1 METFVGGSEF
11 EYQTF
16 ERMNDAGVKL
26 SAFGLKAETGKIQ
39 FDKYK
44 DYAQADNADDAC
56 RLIWAENIQ
65 RYTRRPSRN
74 RVGKEWLSK
83 GIMAAVPPNITGA
96 GIVSQRTSANEQPR
110 RIIATLVT
118 PETEHSDNV
127 YSENGTN
134 FISLGSDVA
143 VQRFLIGA
151 LNSSLMEFAFRH
163 LNSNVQVSA
172 GEINALPFPPMPD
185 ETRLKQIEYVVRAL
199 MAWGGVDCEPEI
211 AKRATEAERRLDI
224 LIGALYGFTASE
236 VERIRDC
243 LPSYETVYGLP
254 EREPAPSKPPFV
266 MTINHSGLAP
276 GVTPENIKDI
286 IFDQEDEEFM
296 EKINFD
302 MASGKFLERRDQ

>member
-11 EYQTF
+11 EYQVF
-16 ERMNDAGVKL
+16 ERMNHAGVKL
-26 SAFGLKAETGKIQ
+26 SSFGLKAETGKIQ
-39 FDKYK
+39 FDKYQ
-44 DYAQADNADDAC
+44 DYAQADSANDAC

-65 RYTRRPSRN
+65 RYSRRPSRN

-83 GIMAAVPPNITGA
+83 GIMTAVPPNITGA
-96 GIVSQRTSANEQPR
+96 GIVTQRISANEQPR

-118 PETEHSDNV
+118 PETEQSDNV

-151 LNSSLMEFAFRH
+151 LNSSLMEFAFRR
-163 LNSNVQVSA
+163 LNSNTQVSA
-172 GEINALPFPPMPD
+172 GEINVLPFPPMPD
-185 ETRLKQIEYVVRAL
+185 ETKLKQIEYVVRAL

-236 VERIRDC
+236 VKQIQGC

-254 EREPAPSKPPFV
+254 EPTAAVTDKPRVKVVPHHARF
-266 MTINHSGLAP
+266 AP
-276 GVTPENIKDI
+276 GVTADNLKDI
-286 IFDQEDEEFM
+286 LYEMDVAAYWEAERS
-296 EKINFD
+296 
-302 MASGKFLERRDQ
+302 SGGLHE

>member
-11 EYQTF
+11 EYQAF

-26 SAFGLKAETGKIQ
+26 SSFGLKAETGKIQ
-39 FDKYK
+39 FDKYQ
-44 DYAQADNADDAC
+44 DYAQADNANDAC

-65 RYTRRPSRN
+65 RYSRRPSCN

-96 GIVSQRTSANEQPR
+96 GIVTQCTSANEQPR

-118 PETEHSDNV
+118 PETEQSDNV

-134 FISLGSDVA
+134 FIALGSDVA
-143 VQRFLIGA
+143 VQRFLIGS
-151 LNSSLMEFAFRH
+151 LNSSLTEFAFRR
-163 LNSNVQVSA
+163 LNSNVHVSA
-172 GEINALPFPPMPD
+172 GEINALPFPPLPD
-185 ETRLKQIEYVVRAL
+185 ETKLKQIEYAVRAL
-199 MAWGGVDCEPEI
+199 MAWGGVDCEPDI

-243 LPSYETVYGLP
+243 LPSYETVYGVP
-254 EREPAPSKPPFV
+254 ERKPAPSKPPFV
-266 MTINHSGLAP
+266 IVPNRGGYAP
-276 GVTPENIKDI
+276 GVNDYNLKDV
-286 IFDQEDEEFM
+286 IFDLEDQE
-296 EKINFD
+296 
-302 MASGKFLERRDQ
+302 FLEKLNHNDFTRP

>member
-44 DYAQADNADDAC
+44 DYAQADDANGAC

-74 RVGKEWLSK
+74 HVGKEWLSK
-83 GIMAAVPPNITGA
+83 GIMAAVKPNITSA
-96 GIVSQRTSANEQPR
+96 GIVTQRTSANEQPR

-118 PETEHSDNV
+118 PQTEQSDNV

-151 LNSSLMEFAFRH
+151 LNSGLMEFAFRH
-163 LNSNVQVSA
+163 LNSNVHVSA

-199 MAWGGVDCEPEI
+199 MAWGGVDCKPDI

-224 LIGALYGFTASE
+224 LIGALYGFTDSE
-236 VERIRDC
+236 VKQIQAC

-254 EREPAPSKPPFV
+254 EKSAVKERQPFV
-266 MTINHSGLAP
+266 MTTNSGGYAP
-276 GVTPENIKDI
+276 GVNDYNLKDV
-286 IFDQEDEEFM
+286 IFDLEDQE
-296 EKINFD
+296 
-302 MASGKFLERRDQ
+302 FLEKLNHNDFA